1 VVEAA
6 GEGGR
11 GRRPAQGEVPLKEVV
26 LEGLGVVVGGGV
38 RGELGGLFDW
48 SLVSGVAEGTRDGRI
63 RRMVGF
69 LELNCPTVVIS
80 AAKGVWVGLGK
91 GCCHSE
97 AIGMGEVGARLSWTF
112 GLPIRSLSDT
122 TLLPGG
128 G

>member
-1 VVEAA
+1 MVEAA

-80 AAKGVWVGLGK
+80 AAKGVGW
-91 GCCHSE
+91 
-97 AIGMGEVGARLSWTF
+97 ARKRMLSF
-112 GLPIRSLSDT
+112 GGDRNGRGWCTVELDVWIAYSVIE
-122 TLLPGG
+122 
-128 G
+128 